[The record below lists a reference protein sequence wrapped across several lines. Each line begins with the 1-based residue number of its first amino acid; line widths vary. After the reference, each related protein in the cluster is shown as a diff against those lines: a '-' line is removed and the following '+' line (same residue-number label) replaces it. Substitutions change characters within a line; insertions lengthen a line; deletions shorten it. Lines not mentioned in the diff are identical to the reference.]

1 MAEKM
6 TRKEMRGPD
15 AFLKAGSE
23 ARAWLQVRARSL
35 TLLIVAA
42 LVVLGGVAVASYLGA
57 RTEAEASRDLGG
69 DLRTLNRAVEGAA
82 ASPEALPDNGPPFK
96 SEKEK
101 DEAIVQT
108 LNAFRAKHPSTHAAA
123 SAALPQAQA
132 LYRLG
137 RYDEALTAYEDYL
150 KIAPPDDPLRAIALE
165 GRGYCYEA
173 KKQLDQ
179 AQATFEDLSRDN
191 KTEFLKGM
199 GQYHSARVLIEAGK
213 KDEAARR
220 LAEIPGS
227 APNTAAARLAQDR
240 MALLASQGVVI
251 PTIAKPPAADAG

>member
-6 TRKEMRGPD
+6 TRKEMKGPD
-15 AFLKAGSE
+15 AFLKAASE
-23 ARAWLQVRARSL
+23 AREWFQARARSIV
-35 TLLIVAA
+35 LLIVAA
-42 LVVLGGVAVASYLGA
+42 LVVMGGISVASYLGN
-57 RTEAEASRDLGG
+57 RTEGEASRDLGG
-69 DLRTLNRAVEGAA
+69 DLRTLNRPVEGEA

-108 LNAFRAKHPSTHAAA
+108 LSAFRTKHPSTHAAA

-137 RYDEALTAYEDYL
+137 RYDESLAAYDDYL

-179 AQATFEDLSRDN
+179 AQATFEDLSREN
-191 KTEFLKGM
+191 RTEFLGGM
-199 GQYHSARVLIEAGK
+199 GQYHSARVLIEEGK
-213 KDEAARR
+213 KDEAAKR

-227 APNTAAARLAQDR
+227 SPNTAAARLAQDR
-240 MALLASQGVVI
+240 MSLLASEGVVI
-251 PTIAKPPAADAG
+251 PTIKPPAADAGA